1 MKSNHLFAKQ
11 RANSRFI
18 TGDQK
23 VTNSIKIEEEHRL
36 IWQGK
41 REQILSKF
49 NRTPATLLVMLIL
62 ATNAPSSQA
71 HQPVLLTNTNSNAD
85 KGPILVDGTI
95 SFAIRAN
102 FTKPNQTQG
111 FRASL
116 KAGELVNFEYL
127 IVDKAPENKL
137 ANNKLPVATITD
149 PTGKKTVIKFT
160 ERSKF
165 FEPYGRTNYLY
176 LARFSQ
182 TAVDGIYKFTLQ
194 SKAKAAI
201 TVAVGSKETFG
212 EVLTAATCPAW
223 EKPIGESIILPA
235 YAESLVGMKK
245 ESAQSCAVK
254 LGWQYRIGQE
264 DDQLFALTRDY
275 RLDRITVTIKSGLIT
290 QAVVG

>member
-1 MKSNHLFAKQ
+1 M
-11 RANSRFI
+11 
-18 TGDQK
+18 
-23 VTNSIKIEEEHRL
+23 RL
-36 IWQGK
+36 G
-41 REQILSKF
+41 R
-49 NRTPATLLVMLIL
+49 RTLTTLLAL
-62 ATNAPSSQA
+62 AFIGSNLNLASA
-71 HQPVLLTNTNSNAD
+71 HQPVNLTAANSSAD

-102 FTKPNQTQG
+102 FSKANQTQG

-127 IVDKAPENKL
+127 IMDRAPENKL

-149 PTGKKTVIKFT
+149 PSGKKTVIKFT

-176 LARFSQ
+176 LARYSQ

-212 EVLTAATCPAW
+212 EVLSAATCPDW
-223 EKPIGESIILPA
+223 DKPMGEPIILQA
-235 YAESLVGMKK
+235 YAEGLVGMKK
-245 ESAQSCAVK
+245 ESAQSCAAK

-264 DDQLFALTRDY
+264 DDQMFALTRDY

-290 QAVVG
+290 QALVG

>member
-1 MKSNHLFAKQ
+1 M
-11 RANSRFI
+11 
-18 TGDQK
+18 
-23 VTNSIKIEEEHRL
+23 RL
-36 IWQGK
+36 G
-41 REQILSKF
+41 R
-49 NRTPATLLVMLIL
+49 RTLTTLLAL
-62 ATNAPSSQA
+62 AFIGSNLNLVSA
-71 HQPVLLTNTNSNAD
+71 HQPVNLTAANSSAD

-102 FTKPNQTQG
+102 FSKANQTQG

-127 IVDKAPENKL
+127 IMDRAPENKL

-149 PTGKKTVIKFT
+149 PSGKKTVIKFT

-176 LARFSQ
+176 LARYSQ
-182 TAVDGIYKFTLQ
+182 TAIDGVYKFTLQ

-212 EVLTAATCPAW
+212 EVLSAATCPDW
-223 EKPIGESIILPA
+223 DKPMGEPIILQA
-235 YAESLVGMKK
+235 YAEGLVGMKK
-245 ESAQSCAVK
+245 ESAQSCAAK

-264 DDQLFALTRDY
+264 DDQMFALTRDY

-290 QAVVG
+290 QALVG

>member
-1 MKSNHLFAKQ
+1 MLFYELC
-11 RANSRFI
+11 SPI
-18 TGDQK
+18 SHK
-23 VTNSIKIEEEHRL
+23 VLNL
-36 IWQGK
+36 LW
-41 REQILSKF
+41 F
-49 NRTPATLLVMLIL
+49 NRQMRIKSKAVGSLLALIFVGVNLSPA
-62 ATNAPSSQA
+62 AA
-71 HQPVLLTNTNSNAD
+71 HQPVLLTNTNSTAD

-102 FTKPNQTQG
+102 FTKANQTQG

-127 IVDKAPENKL
+127 IVDRVPENKL

-149 PTGKKTVIKFT
+149 PAGKKTVIKFT

-165 FEPYGRTNYLY
+165 FEPFSRTNYLY

-223 EKPIGESIILPA
+223 EKPAGEPIILQS

-245 ESAQSCAVK
+245 ESAQSCAAK

>member
-1 MKSNHLFAKQ
+1 MNIKS
-11 RANSRFI
+11 
-18 TGDQK
+18 K
-23 VTNSIKIEEEHRL
+23 VVGSLLAFVFVGVN
-36 IWQGK
+36 
-41 REQILSKF
+41 LS
-49 NRTPATLLVMLIL
+49 
-62 ATNAPSSQA
+62 PSTA
-71 HQPVLLTNTNSNAD
+71 HQPVSLTNANSNPD

-102 FTKPNQTQG
+102 FTKANQTQG

-127 IVDKAPENKL
+127 IMDRAPENKL

-149 PTGKKTVIKFT
+149 PSGKKTVIKFT

-176 LARFSQ
+176 LARYSQ

-212 EVLTAATCPAW
+212 EVLSAATCPDW
-223 EKPIGESIILPA
+223 DKPMGEPMILQA

-245 ESAQSCAVK
+245 ESAQSCAAK
-254 LGWQYRIGQE
+254 LGWQYRVGQE

-275 RLDRITVTIKSGLIT
+275 RSDRVTVSIKSGLIT
-290 QAVVG
+290 QALVG

>member
-1 MKSNHLFAKQ
+1 M
-11 RANSRFI
+11 
-18 TGDQK
+18 
-23 VTNSIKIEEEHRL
+23 SIKSKVVGSL
-36 IWQGK
+36 LAFVLVGVN
-41 REQILSKF
+41 LS
-49 NRTPATLLVMLIL
+49 
-62 ATNAPSSQA
+62 PSTA
-71 HQPVLLTNTNSNAD
+71 HQPVSLTNANSNPD

-102 FTKPNQTQG
+102 FTKANQTQG

-127 IVDKAPENKL
+127 IMDRAPENKL

-149 PTGKKTVIKFT
+149 PSGKKTVIKFT
-160 ERSKF
+160 ERSRF

-176 LARFSQ
+176 LARYSQ

-212 EVLTAATCPAW
+212 EVLTAATCPDW
-223 EKPIGESIILPA
+223 DKPTGEPMILQA

-245 ESAQSCAVK
+245 ESAQSCAAK
-254 LGWQYRIGQE
+254 LGWQYRVGQE

-275 RLDRITVTIKSGLIT
+275 RSDRVTVSIKSGLIT
-290 QAVVG
+290 QALVG

>member
-1 MKSNHLFAKQ
+1 M
-11 RANSRFI
+11 
-18 TGDQK
+18 
-23 VTNSIKIEEEHRL
+23 SIKSKVVGSL
-36 IWQGK
+36 LAFVFVGVN
-41 REQILSKF
+41 LS
-49 NRTPATLLVMLIL
+49 PAI
-62 ATNAPSSQA
+62 A
-71 HQPVLLTNTNSNAD
+71 HQPVSLTNANSNPD

-102 FTKPNQTQG
+102 FTKANQTQG

-127 IVDKAPENKL
+127 IMDRAPENKL
-137 ANNKLPVATITD
+137 ANNKLPVATITA
-149 PTGKKTVIKFT
+149 PSGKKTVIKFT

-176 LARFSQ
+176 LARYSQ

-212 EVLTAATCPAW
+212 EVLTAATCPDW
-223 EKPIGESIILPA
+223 DKPTGEPMILQA

-245 ESAQSCAVK
+245 ESAQSCAAK

-264 DDQLFALTRDY
+264 DDQFFALTRDY
-275 RLDRITVTIKSGLIT
+275 RLDRITVTIKGGLIT
-290 QAVVG
+290 QALVG

>member
-1 MKSNHLFAKQ
+1 M
-11 RANSRFI
+11 
-18 TGDQK
+18 
-23 VTNSIKIEEEHRL
+23 RL
-36 IWQGK
+36 G
-41 REQILSKF
+41 R
-49 NRTPATLLVMLIL
+49 RTLTTLLAL
-62 ATNAPSSQA
+62 AFIGSNLNLVSA
-71 HQPVLLTNTNSNAD
+71 HQPVNLTAANSSAD

-102 FTKPNQTQG
+102 FTKANQTQG

-127 IVDKAPENKL
+127 IMDRAPENKL

-149 PTGKKTVIKFT
+149 PSGKKTVIKFT
-160 ERSKF
+160 ERSRF

-176 LARFSQ
+176 LARYSQ

-212 EVLTAATCPAW
+212 EVLTAATCPDW
-223 EKPIGESIILPA
+223 DKPTGEPMILQA

-245 ESAQSCAVK
+245 ESAQSCAAK
-254 LGWQYRIGQE
+254 LGWQYRVGQE

-275 RLDRITVTIKSGLIT
+275 RSDRVTVSIKSGLIT
-290 QAVVG
+290 QALVG

>member
-1 MKSNHLFAKQ
+1 MWFNLLMRPAFKFTTAILT
-11 RANSRFI
+11 I
-18 TGDQK
+18 PLLIC
-23 VTNSIKIEEEHRL
+23 SI
-36 IWQGK
+36 
-41 REQILSKF
+41 
-49 NRTPATLLVMLIL
+49 TPAR
-62 ATNAPSSQA
+62 A
-71 HQPVLLTNTNSNAD
+71 HQPVILSSVNSSAD
-85 KGPILVDGTI
+85 LGPILVDGTI

-201 TVAVGSKETFG
+201 TVALGSKETFG

>member
-1 MKSNHLFAKQ
+1 MNRRGKAVGLLLAFV
-11 RANSRFI
+11 FV
-18 TGDQK
+18 G
-23 VTNSIKIEEEHRL
+23 TNL
-36 IWQGK
+36 
-41 REQILSKF
+41 
-49 NRTPATLLVMLIL
+49 T
-62 ATNAPSSQA
+62 PSSA
-71 HQPVLLTNTNSNAD
+71 HQPVLLTNINSTAD

-102 FTKPNQTQG
+102 FTKANQTQG

-116 KAGELVNFEYL
+116 KAGELLNFEYL
-127 IVDKAPENKL
+127 IVDRAPENKL

-149 PTGKKTVIKFT
+149 PAGKKTVIKFT
-160 ERSKF
+160 ERSNF
-165 FEPYGRTNYLY
+165 YEPYGRTNYLY

-201 TVAVGSKETFG
+201 TVAVGSKEIFG

-223 EKPIGESIILPA
+223 EKPAGEAAILQG
-235 YAESLVGMKK
+235 YAEALVGMKK

-264 DDQLFALTRDY
+264 DDQMFALTRDY
-275 RLDRITVTIKSGLIT
+275 RLDRVTVSIKGGLIT
-290 QAVVG
+290 QALVG

>member
-1 MKSNHLFAKQ
+1 M
-11 RANSRFI
+11 
-18 TGDQK
+18 
-23 VTNSIKIEEEHRL
+23 SIKSKVVGSL
-36 IWQGK
+36 LAFVFVGVN
-41 REQILSKF
+41 LS
-49 NRTPATLLVMLIL
+49 
-62 ATNAPSSQA
+62 PSTA
-71 HQPVLLTNTNSNAD
+71 HQPVSLTNANSNPD

-102 FTKPNQTQG
+102 FTKANQTQG

-127 IVDKAPENKL
+127 IMDRAPENKL

-149 PTGKKTVIKFT
+149 PSGKKTVIKFT

-176 LARFSQ
+176 LARYSQ

-212 EVLTAATCPAW
+212 EVLSAATCPDW
-223 EKPIGESIILPA
+223 DKPAGEPVILQA

-245 ESAQSCAVK
+245 ESAQSCAAK
-254 LGWQYRIGQE
+254 LGWQYRVGQE

-275 RLDRITVTIKSGLIT
+275 RSDRVTVSIKSGLIT
-290 QAVVG
+290 QALVG

>member
-1 MKSNHLFAKQ
+1 MRLGRRTLTSLLALAFIGSNL
-11 RANSRFI
+11 N
-18 TGDQK
+18 
-23 VTNSIKIEEEHRL
+23 
-36 IWQGK
+36 
-41 REQILSKF
+41 
-49 NRTPATLLVMLIL
+49 L
-62 ATNAPSSQA
+62 ASA
-71 HQPVLLTNTNSNAD
+71 HQPVNLTAANSSAD

-102 FTKPNQTQG
+102 FTKANQTQG

-127 IVDKAPENKL
+127 IMDRAPENKL

-149 PTGKKTVIKFT
+149 PSGKKTVIKFT

-176 LARFSQ
+176 LARYSQ
-182 TAVDGIYKFTLQ
+182 TAIDGVYKFTLQ
-194 SKAKAAI
+194 SKAKVAI

-212 EVLTAATCPAW
+212 EVLSAATCPDW
-223 EKPIGESIILPA
+223 DKPMGEPIILQA

-245 ESAQSCAVK
+245 ESAQSCAAK

-264 DDQLFALTRDY
+264 DDQMFALTRDY

-290 QAVVG
+290 QALVG

>member
-1 MKSNHLFAKQ
+1 M
-11 RANSRFI
+11 
-18 TGDQK
+18 
-23 VTNSIKIEEEHRL
+23 RL
-36 IWQGK
+36 G
-41 REQILSKF
+41 R
-49 NRTPATLLVMLIL
+49 RTLTTLLAL
-62 ATNAPSSQA
+62 AFIGSNLNLVSA
-71 HQPVLLTNTNSNAD
+71 HQPVNLTAANSSAD

-102 FTKPNQTQG
+102 FSKANQTQG

-127 IVDKAPENKL
+127 IMDRAPENKL

-149 PTGKKTVIKFT
+149 PSGKKTVIKFT

-176 LARFSQ
+176 LARYSQ
-182 TAVDGIYKFTLQ
+182 TAIDGVYKFTLQ

-212 EVLTAATCPAW
+212 EVLSAATCPDW
-223 EKPIGESIILPA
+223 DKPMGEPIILQA
-235 YAESLVGMKK
+235 YAEGLVGMKK
-245 ESAQSCAVK
+245 ESAQSCAAK

-264 DDQLFALTRDY
+264 DDQMFALTRDY

>member
-1 MKSNHLFAKQ
+1 MWFNLLMRPAFKLRTAIFSL
-11 RANSRFI
+11 I
-18 TGDQK
+18 LLIC
-23 VTNSIKIEEEHRL
+23 SI
-36 IWQGK
+36 
-41 REQILSKF
+41 
-49 NRTPATLLVMLIL
+49 TPAL
-62 ATNAPSSQA
+62 A
-71 HQPVLLTNTNSNAD
+71 HQPVNLSSANSTAD
-85 KGPILVDGTI
+85 RGPILVDGTI

-102 FTKPNQTQG
+102 FTKANQTQG
-111 FRASL
+111 FRAAL

-149 PTGKKTVIKFT
+149 PAGKNTVIKFT

-182 TAVDGIYKFTLQ
+182 TAVDGIYKFTLL
-194 SKAKAAI
+194 SKAKASI

-223 EKPIGESIILPA
+223 EKPAGEPMILPA

-264 DDQLFALTRDY
+264 DDQMFALTRDY
-275 RLDRITVTIKSGLIT
+275 RLDRITVTIKGGLIT
-290 QAVVG
+290 QALVG

>member
-1 MKSNHLFAKQ
+1 M
-11 RANSRFI
+11 
-18 TGDQK
+18 
-23 VTNSIKIEEEHRL
+23 RL
-36 IWQGK
+36 TFKLTTALLTLPLLIC
-41 REQILSKF
+41 II
-49 NRTPATLLVMLIL
+49 TPAL
-62 ATNAPSSQA
+62 A
-71 HQPVLLTNTNSNAD
+71 HQPVNLSSANSTAD
-85 KGPILVDGTI
+85 RGPILVDGTI

-102 FTKPNQTQG
+102 FTKANQTQG

-127 IVDKAPENKL
+127 IMDRAPENKL
-137 ANNKLPVATITD
+137 TNNKLPVATITD
-149 PTGKKTVIKFT
+149 PAGKKTVIKFT

-182 TAVDGIYKFTLQ
+182 KALEGIYEFTLQ

-223 EKPIGESIILPA
+223 EKPIGEPIILLA
-235 YAESLVGMKK
+235 YAESLVGMRK
-245 ESAQSCAVK
+245 ESAQSCAKK

-264 DDQLFALTRDY
+264 DDQLFALTKDY
-275 RLDRITVTIKSGLIT
+275 RLDRVTVWIKKGVISEV
-290 QAVVG
+290 QVG

>member
-1 MKSNHLFAKQ
+1 MKPSLKFTA
-11 RANSRFI
+11 AII
-18 TGDQK
+18 T
-23 VTNSIKIEEEHRL
+23 L
-36 IWQGK
+36 C
-41 REQILSKF
+41 
-49 NRTPATLLVMLIL
+49 LLYF
-62 ATNAPSSQA
+62 ATNPAAA
-71 HQPVLLTNTNSNAD
+71 HQPVNLTAANSTAD
-85 KGPILVDGTI
+85 RGPILVDGTI

-102 FTKPNQTQG
+102 FTKANQTQG
-111 FRASL
+111 FRAAL

-127 IVDKAPENKL
+127 ILDKAPENKL

-149 PTGKKTVIKFT
+149 PAGKKTVIKFT

-165 FEPYGRTNYLY
+165 FEPYSRANYLY

-201 TVAVGSKETFG
+201 TVAVGSKETYG

-223 EKPIGESIILPA
+223 EKPAGESMILQA

-245 ESAQSCAVK
+245 DTAQSCAVK

-264 DDQLFALTRDY
+264 DDQLFAVTKDY
-275 RLDRITVTIKSGLIT
+275 RLDRVTVVIKSGLIT
-290 QAVVG
+290 QVSVG

>member
-1 MKSNHLFAKQ
+1 MLFYDLC
-11 RANSRFI
+11 SPI
-18 TGDQK
+18 SHK
-23 VTNSIKIEEEHRL
+23 VLNL
-36 IWQGK
+36 LW
-41 REQILSKF
+41 F
-49 NRTPATLLVMLIL
+49 NRQMRIKSKAVGSLLALIFVGVNLSPA
-62 ATNAPSSQA
+62 AA
-71 HQPVLLTNTNSNAD
+71 HQPVLLTNTNSTAD

-102 FTKPNQTQG
+102 FTKANQTQG

-127 IVDKAPENKL
+127 IVDRVPENKL
-137 ANNKLPVATITD
+137 PNNKLPVATITD
-149 PTGKKTVIKFT
+149 PAGKKTVIKFT

-165 FEPYGRTNYLY
+165 FEPFSRTNYLY

-194 SKAKAAI
+194 SKAKPAI

-223 EKPIGESIILPA
+223 DKPAGEPMILPA

-245 ESAQSCAVK
+245 ESAQSCAAK

-275 RLDRITVTIKSGLIT
+275 RLDRITVTIKGGLIT